1 MRGFSRLR
9 AARHHGPKDPF
20 LSLQPPSGPAARDW
34 WSRPGVLVR
43 CLAAV
48 ALVAMTA
55 ATAQTAYTLIAQ
67 AAPDFTLHAVAGG
80 NVRLSEHRGE
90 VVVLSFWGS
99 GCGTCR
105 GQLAALD
112 RSLATYR
119 SAGLEVY
126 GVSLDDVPERAAA
139 FARAV
144 PVDFPML
151 LDPGKVV
158 GRAYQVDNL
167 PMTVLIDRSGTV
179 RNVLRDYSAK
189 SDSLYLEQ
197 LRALLN
203 E

>member
-1 MRGFSRLR
+1 
-9 AARHHGPKDPF
+9 
-20 LSLQPPSGPAARDW
+20 LSLQRPDGPAARDRR
-34 WSRPGVLVR
+34 SRVRVVLR
-43 CLAAV
+43 CAAV
-48 ALVAMTA
+48 ALLGAGTA
-55 ATAQTAYTLIAQ
+55 ALAQRGYGLIER

-90 VVVLSFWGS
+90 VVVLSFWSS

-105 GQLAALD
+105 RQLDALN

-126 GVSLDDVPERAAA
+126 GVGVDDVPERAAG
-139 FARAV
+139 FARGTAV
-144 PVDFPML
+144 AFPML
-151 LDPGKVV
+151 LDPDKAV

-179 RNVLRDYSAK
+179 RNVLRDFSAK
-189 SDSLYLEQ
+189 SDDIYLQQ
-197 LRALLN
+197 LRVLLN

>member
-1 MRGFSRLR
+1 M
-9 AARHHGPKDPF
+9 
-20 LSLQPPSGPAARDW
+20 SLQPPNGPAARDR
-34 WSRPGVLVR
+34 WSRARVLPR
-43 CLAAV
+43 WLAAAAFGA
-48 ALVAMTA
+48 ALAVS
-55 ATAQTAYTLIAQ
+55 AQPAYNLIAR

-105 GQLAALD
+105 RQLAALD
-112 RSLATYR
+112 RSLVTYR
-119 SAGLEVY
+119 SAGLQVY
-126 GVSLDDVPERAAA
+126 GVGVDDAPERAAA
-139 FARAV
+139 YARGAAV
-144 PVDFPML
+144 SFPML
-151 LDPGKVV
+151 LDPDKGV

-179 RNVLRDYSAK
+179 RNVLRDYSVK
-189 SDSLYLEQ
+189 SDGLYLEQ

>member
-1 MRGFSRLR
+1 
-9 AARHHGPKDPF
+9 

-34 WSRPGVLVR
+34 WSRPGVLAR
-43 CLAAV
+43 CLATV

-55 ATAQTAYTLIAQ
+55 AAAQAAYNLIAQ

-144 PVDFPML
+144 PVAFPML

>member
-1 MRGFSRLR
+1 M
-9 AARHHGPKDPF
+9 
-20 LSLQPPSGPAARDW
+20 SLQPPGGPAARDW

-55 ATAQTAYTLIAQ
+55 AAAQTAYNLIAQ

-80 NVRLSEHRGE
+80 NVRLSEHRGQ

-144 PVDFPML
+144 PVAFPML
-151 LDPGKVV
+151 LDPEKVV

-179 RNVLRDYSAK
+179 RNVLRDYSAR
-189 SDSLYLEQ
+189 SDGLYLEQ